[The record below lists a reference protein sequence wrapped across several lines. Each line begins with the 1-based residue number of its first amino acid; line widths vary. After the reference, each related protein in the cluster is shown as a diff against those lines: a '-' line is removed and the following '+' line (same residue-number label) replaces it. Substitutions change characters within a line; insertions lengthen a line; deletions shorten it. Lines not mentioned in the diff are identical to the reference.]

1 MNEWMNEFF
10 KKEHT
15 GPPRTCG
22 YEESTPRGQHSART
36 ALMLVHCQRTAWTR
50 PLLPQ
55 RPWRRGGEGSQS
67 GSRPCSALAHA
78 AMPRLR
84 SRGEQG
90 THIPPQDSRHV
101 HCHSLHGCPAV
112 ISLSLPWTWGGP
124 SWPCP
129 GPSPALLRGQRGLPG
144 GPSSLS
150 APVTSSWWFPWARSP
165 EPGLRRG
172 FSKGERKP

>member
-84 SRGEQG
+84 SRGEQA
-90 THIPPQDSRHV
+90 THIPPQDNRHV
-101 HCHSLHGCPAV
+101 HWPGVLRFMWSQRVGHDCVTELTELKFHDDWSN
-112 ISLSLPWTWGGP
+112 LPLYVWHLI
-124 SWPCP
+124 
-129 GPSPALLRGQRGLPG
+129 LLANYPFQVLLMCWCVSIR
-144 GPSSLS
+144 
-150 APVTSSWWFPWARSP
+150 
-165 EPGLRRG
+165 
-172 FSKGERKP
+172 